1 MSIDTTPK
9 KILFVSRPIT
19 PPWDEASKN
28 FAHNLAKEV
37 ATGST
42 ALEVHLLTTHTQLEL
57 PSNVKQ
63 EEIYKYSEKDFKF
76 SDKLRSLFFQF
87 LFKNSFDIKHYFFT
101 PTKLN
106 SWLIKNFLQG
116 KSRTIQT
123 VATLREDLFSDEDL
137 KEMMFGQTIVT
148 YSEYAKNKLEQLG
161 VKNVIKIYPG
171 IELADYYPRE
181 KDDTELTK
189 AKFNKDDFI
198 INFSG
203 EYVRLGAMDLVIDS
217 FIQVAKEIPT
227 ARLSLAVRV
236 KNKKDATKKE
246 EVVAKLKKEN
256 LLDKVSFH
264 DSGSY
269 KMSDIYNLA
278 DISLFPVT
286 SMQGKFDI
294 PLAVIEAM
302 ACAKTVIIS
311 DLPILKEFANVD
323 NSVSVASGSVESLTR
338 AILSLYQDK
347 ERCLTLGNNARK
359 YVQENFTIQKAAR
372 EYATIYNIL

>member
-1 MSIDTTPK
+1 MNITPK

-37 ATGST
+37 ASSST

-123 VATLREDLFSDEDL
+123 VATLREDLFSDKDL

-171 IELADYYPRE
+171 IELTDYYPRE
-181 KDDTELTK
+181 KDDAELAK
-189 AKFNKDDFI
+189 ANFKKDDFI

-217 FIQVAKEIPT
+217 FIHVAKEIPT

-278 DISLFPVT
+278 DLSLFPVT

-323 NSVSVASGSVESLTR
+323 NSISVASGSVESLTR

-359 YVQENFTIQKAAR
+359 YVQENFTIQKAAQ